1 VRFVRL
7 EYLTNYDVINIR
19 AMHQMLRLALLR
31 VTVLQLQ
38 YLNQNVN
45 HIIIIIFII
54 ITSALRQVHSL
65 FKTAFYTQRDLM
77 LPFSIC
83 SILSFP

>member
-1 VRFVRL
+1 MRFVRL

-45 HIIIIIFII
+45 HIIIIIII

-65 FKTAFYTQRDLM
+65 FKTAFYTQRVLM
-77 LPFSIC
+77 LPLSIC